1 MSVPNTFDNQSG
13 TIPLSELDAN
23 FSYLDSAKLDAAGGT
38 LTGPTVVS
46 VSSADAALR
55 ITQTGTGNALLVEDT
70 TNPDATPFVVDVNGF
85 VVVGH
90 TAALP
95 IAPGNA
101 YPLFQLQSN
110 ISSADYASMG
120 AVNWVAASNSSSF
133 QFSKSRSG
141 IIGTQT
147 IINNSDALGRFNF
160 NGDDGAA
167 FINAARIESFVD
179 GVPGVNDMPGR
190 LVFSTTAD
198 GAASPTERMRIDAS
212 GQVGV
217 GTTPQAG
224 RTLTVEKNITGS
236 TGSYAQINAG
246 SIQPDVTSVAYY
258 FSSFASTANVNFS
271 IGSIV
276 HYSAN
281 GVSTFSNVTAG
292 GAINVQTGFEVGS
305 GFTGATSNYGFRSRI
320 NAGAG
325 RWNFRADGT
334 ADNYFAGNVGIGTS
348 APAVKLQ
355 VEDIGSSQVRAF
367 ETGSSVDL
375 RMNAAAGA
383 TLSGVVGTFSNHPL
397 VFFTNSTAKMRISTS
412 GQIGIGTSA
421 PDASAALD
429 VTSTTGG
436 ILFPRMTTAQ
446 RDAIASPA
454 NGLVLY
460 NTSTD
465 KLQVRAAAAWVDLH

>member
-55 ITQTGTGNALLVEDT
+55 ITQTGTGNALLVEDSA
-70 TNPDATPFVVDVNGF
+70 NPDASPFVVDINGF

-198 GAASPTERMRIDAS
+198 GAASPTERMRITS
-212 GQVGV
+212 G
-217 GTTPQAG
+217 
-224 RTLTVEKNITGS
+224 
-236 TGSYAQINAG
+236 
-246 SIQPDVTSVAYY
+246 
-258 FSSFASTANVNFS
+258 
-271 IGSIV
+271 
-276 HYSAN
+276 
-281 GVSTFSNVTAG
+281 
-292 GAINVQTGFEVGS
+292 
-305 GFTGATSNYGFRSRI
+305 
-320 NAGAG
+320 
-325 RWNFRADGT
+325 
-334 ADNYFAGNVGIGTS
+334 GNVGIGTS

-355 VEDIGSSQVRAF
+355 VEDTGSSQVRAF

-383 TLSGVVGTFSNHPL
+383 TLSGVVGTFSNHPV

-446 RDAIASPA
+446 RDAIASPE